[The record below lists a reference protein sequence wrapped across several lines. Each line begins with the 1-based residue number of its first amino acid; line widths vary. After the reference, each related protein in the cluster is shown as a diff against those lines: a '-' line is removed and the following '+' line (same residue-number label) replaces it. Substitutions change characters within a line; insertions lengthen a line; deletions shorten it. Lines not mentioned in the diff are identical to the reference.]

1 MGPFLGWLDF
11 VFLSL
16 NPSIQQRVSMEPHYR
31 RTTHVRVLGCVKV
44 SVPGSTY
51 GLELRSCLCAALQV
65 EPKSSFIFY
74 AVRALALN
82 EPCLIWIKT

>member
-31 RTTHVRVLGCVKV
+31 RTTHVRVLVCVKD

-65 EPKSSFIFY
+65 EP
-74 AVRALALN
+74 
-82 EPCLIWIKT
+82 